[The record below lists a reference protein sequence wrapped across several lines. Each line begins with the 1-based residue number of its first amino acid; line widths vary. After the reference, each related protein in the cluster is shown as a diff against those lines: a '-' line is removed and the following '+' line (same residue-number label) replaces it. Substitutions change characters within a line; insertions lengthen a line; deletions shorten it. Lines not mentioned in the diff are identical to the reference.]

1 MQYLDN
7 FLHLPDLI
15 PLDPPEDRMPLDRH
29 RDEDEVYQELKDR
42 RLEDGREEAFS
53 GSHATGTV

>member
-15 PLDPPEDRMPLDRH
+15 PLKPEEARRIPE
-29 RDEDEVYQELKDR
+29 RDEDERYQELKDR
-42 RLEDGREEAFS
+42 RLEDGRADPFHGGDLR
-53 GSHATGTV
+53 GSS